1 MIEWAQM
8 YFPPINL
15 YSLPRMK
22 VSKEA
27 EVVLMEH
34 YYKDKGKK

>member
-1 MIEWAQM
+1 MIEWAKM

-27 EVVLMEH
+27 EAALMEH
-34 YYKDKGKK
+34 YYKNKGKK